1 MATELNL
8 DEYVDKIIAK
18 AEGKKAHKGQEKA
31 ETKAYGLTAAATEG
45 RPKKENESD
54 RDYAKRI
61 IKDKYVKE
69 VKEKLGTD
77 VWNKM
82 PESMKAV
89 AVDVHYN
96 AGLGG
101 NPSFV
106 KSLKDGDYPAA
117 LKNTLD
123 IVGVTIDGTQYTST
137 GLAKRRASIYNVGAA
152 GLGLPLITDTLT
164 TKQDGNKSQVSYFTG
179 EGNDVLFSL
188 DFNKPLAPTSTEGWR
203 NPIDYGFK
211 ASNIVPA
218 DRLTPQQMER
228 AVQPNSS
235 ILDKVKRGVGSL
247 IPSAQA
253 EELPVRGQPTYD
265 YIPQQAEP
273 QYATME
279 DLLMDKGLMRNP
291 LLFDDKTADQMW
303 RQF

>member
-8 DEYVDKIIAK
+8 DKFVDKIIAN
-18 AEGKKAHKGQEKA
+18 AEGTYAHTDSANIPTEA
-31 ETKAYGLTAAATEG
+31 FGLTAAATRG
-45 RPKKENESD
+45 RPKKANESD

-69 VKEKLGTD
+69 VKAKIGTEAWD
-77 VWNKM
+77 KM

-123 IVGVTIDGTQYTST
+123 IVGVTKDGTQYTSS

-164 TKQDGNKSQVSYFTG
+164 TRKDGNKSQVSYFTG
-179 EGNDVLFSL
+179 DGNDVLFSL
-188 DFNKPLAPTSTEGWR
+188 NFNKPLATDSTEGWK
-203 NPIDYGFK
+203 NPVDYGFK
-211 ASNIVPA
+211 ADNIVPA
-218 DRLTPQQMER
+218 DRLTPQQMEQ

-235 ILDKVKRGVGSL
+235 ILDKIKQGFESL
-247 IPSAQA
+247 IPSAKA
-253 EELPVRGQPTYD
+253 EELPIRGQPTYD

-279 DLLMDKGLMRNP
+279 DLLMDKGLMQNP
-291 LLFDDKTADQMW
+291 LLFDDKTAEQMW
-303 RQF
+303 RKF